1 MPSPIEARFNLSPS
15 MWEPQSTRCKFT
27 ISYECLSYK
36 YDQRKEVVDFANAIS
51 SRLSWKHEIFGSL
64 KMAIKQYGKI
74 KKNSFF
80 RN

>member
-15 MWEPQSTRCKFT
+15 MGEPQSTRCKLT

-51 SRLSWKHEIFGSL
+51 SRLSWKHEIIWFTEDGN
-64 KMAIKQYGKI
+64 KTIW
-74 KKNSFF
+74 KNKEK
-80 RN
+80 